1 MKQAVA
7 LALAVCLAFSSTPI
21 SFAQTAPSAR
31 AVQPGGDP
39 WPRTFDSN
47 GATIS
52 VYQPQLNSWNG
63 NQLDAYAAIKIK
75 VSGSDV
81 TNYGVIWFTA
91 RTEVDKVNRTVTLA
105 KFTLTK
111 QNFPT
116 LINNG
121 AAYTKAFQGG
131 MPWTES
137 MPLDE
142 LETALATTSVDQQ
155 QKRVAVRNDPP
166 RIIFSTT
173 PAVLVSID
181 GKPVLRPSAE
191 GFLKVINTRA
201 LILADAS
208 QNTYYLAL
216 MDGWA
221 EAKSIGGPWALA
233 EAPPPALEK
242 IKAAAIANRQNQ
254 VLGNDAQSLKEAYAD
269 GEAPRVY
276 VATTQAELLL
286 TKGDPEFT
294 PLPGTT
300 LAYVSNTANDIFR
313 NNEALGNYYVL
324 IGGRWFTTPSLQD
337 GPWTYEPATSLPDTF
352 ENIPSDSRKAD
363 VLVAIPGTPEAKEA
377 LIANQIPQT
386 ATISRTAAHLT
397 VKYDGAPDFQ
407 PVQGTSLTY
416 AVNTLTPVIYEPGG
430 SYYACQTAL
439 WFMASSPNGP
449 WKVATSVPVDIYTIP
464 ASSPL
469 HYVTYVRIYGYTP
482 TSVYVGYTPG
492 YYGTVL
498 STDGIVV
505 YGTGYT
511 YPAYIGSTLWVPP
524 PYTYGAGAAF
534 SWSAAAGW
542 ALGFGLGLTA
552 GALSPW
558 WGPVGFWDWGA
569 VAPAW
574 GWGAYGGIA
583 SSNFYGHWG
592 TAAFAGTR
600 AAWANPYT
608 GNIGGAGARGAYRNP
623 ATGTTGIAGRG
634 ADFNANTG
642 RYAAGRAG
650 AAYNPTTGVVRGGA
664 HGVYGNAY
672 TGHAASVD
680 RGFAYRPSTG
690 NGIAYNGNNIYAD
703 HNGNVYRSSLSSGWQ
718 QHIGGSWQGL
728 SSSDFRSS
736 LDNQS
741 FSRDLGNQRWGGF
754 RSGGWAGGFGGGGFA
769 DRGFGGFG
777 GGGFGGRLGGG
788 GFGGFRGGRR

>member
-75 VSGSDV
+75 VSGSEV

-166 RIIFSTT
+166 RITFSTT

-269 GEAPRVY
+269 GEAPR
-276 VATTQAELLL
+276 
-286 TKGDPEFT
+286 
-294 PLPGTT
+294 
-300 LAYVSNTANDIFR
+300 
-313 NNEALGNYYVL
+313 
-324 IGGRWFTTPSLQD
+324 
-337 GPWTYEPATSLPDTF
+337 
-352 ENIPSDSRKAD
+352 
-363 VLVAIPGTPEAKEA
+363 LVK
-377 LIANQIPQT
+377 
-386 ATISRTAAHLT
+386 
-397 VKYDGAPDFQ
+397 
-407 PVQGTSLTY
+407 
-416 AVNTLTPVIYEPGG
+416 
-430 SYYACQTAL
+430 
-439 WFMASSPNGP
+439 
-449 WKVATSVPVDIYTIP
+449 
-464 ASSPL
+464 
-469 HYVTYVRIYGYTP
+469 
-482 TSVYVGYTPG
+482 
-492 YYGTVL
+492 
-498 STDGIVV
+498 
-505 YGTGYT
+505 
-511 YPAYIGSTLWVPP
+511 
-524 PYTYGAGAAF
+524 
-534 SWSAAAGW
+534 
-542 ALGFGLGLTA
+542 
-552 GALSPW
+552 
-558 WGPVGFWDWGA
+558 
-569 VAPAW
+569 
-574 GWGAYGGIA
+574 
-583 SSNFYGHWG
+583 
-592 TAAFAGTR
+592 
-600 AAWANPYT
+600 
-608 GNIGGAGARGAYRNP
+608 
-623 ATGTTGIAGRG
+623 
-634 ADFNANTG
+634 
-642 RYAAGRAG
+642 
-650 AAYNPTTGVVRGGA
+650 
-664 HGVYGNAY
+664 
-672 TGHAASVD
+672 
-680 RGFAYRPSTG
+680 
-690 NGIAYNGNNIYAD
+690 
-703 HNGNVYRSSLSSGWQ
+703 
-718 QHIGGSWQGL
+718 
-728 SSSDFRSS
+728 
-736 LDNQS
+736 
-741 FSRDLGNQRWGGF
+741 
-754 RSGGWAGGFGGGGFA
+754 
-769 DRGFGGFG
+769 
-777 GGGFGGRLGGG
+777 
-788 GFGGFRGGRR
+788 